1 MPARPR
7 LYFQRLLKVDNAPD
21 RVSSESP
28 RTTLVPGAT
37 KLPLI
42 INVAATGLGPNQ
54 EWRWFEKHF
63 PDRLRWEF
71 WGNSPKNW
79 LERQIKHPN
88 LALTRASWQAA
99 KLACREHASLF
110 VSHDP
115 RATLRCS
122 VALELLRCKIPH
134 FCWTLN
140 FARLPSKLTR
150 PLWSHA
156 FASVD
161 RFLTYS
167 SMERPLYA
175 EYFGIPIEKID
186 MIHWG
191 QNVPIV
197 GQPERAIEAG
207 EYICALGE
215 NMRDYPTLM
224 AAMTL
229 LPHIRLVAVV
239 RPYNLKGLK
248 VPPNVTIRTD
258 IDRGSANNILAN
270 SRLMVLPLVGLE
282 IPCGHTTLVSA
293 MQLGVPS
300 IVTRSKG
307 LHDYVHEGHN
317 TVVCDPF
324 SPQDLAKAISRLW
337 EDRALRDTLVANSRK
352 FVDECCT
359 ERSHLQYFTAMVKS
373 FGLLEDRD

>member
-1 MPARPR
+1 
-7 LYFQRLLKVDNAPD
+7 
-21 RVSSESP
+21 
-28 RTTLVPGAT
+28 VPGAA

-42 INVAATGLGPNQ
+42 VNVTTFGLGQ
-54 EWRWFEKHF
+54 WRWFEKYF
-63 PDRLRWEF
+63 PGRLRWEF
-71 WGNSPKNW
+71 WGNSPENW
-79 LERQIKHPN
+79 LERRIKHPN

-99 KLACREHASLF
+99 KLAHAEHARLF

-122 VALELLRCKIPH
+122 IALELLRCRIPH

-140 FARLPSKLTR
+140 FARLPSRLTR

-161 RFLTYS
+161 GFVTYS

-197 GQPERAIEAG
+197 RQPEHAIEAG
-207 EYICALGE
+207 DYICALGE

-229 LPHIRLVAVV
+229 LPDIRLVAVV

-248 VPPNVTIRTD
+248 VPPNVTIRTN
-258 IDRGSANNILAN
+258 IDSGSAYNILAN
-270 SRLMVLPLVGLE
+270 SRLMVLPLMGME
-282 IPCGHTTLVSA
+282 ISCGHTTLVSA
-293 MQLGVPS
+293 MQLGVPT
-300 IVTRSKG
+300 IVTRSEG
-307 LHDYVHEGHN
+307 LSDYAYEGYN
-317 TVVCDPF
+317 TLVCDPF
-324 SPQDLAKAISRLW
+324 SPQDLAKSITRLW
-337 EDRALRDTLVANSRK
+337 EDRALRDTLVANGRK
-352 FVDECCT
+352 FVDEHCS
-359 ERSHLQYFTAMVKS
+359 ERSHIQYFTAIIKS
-373 FGLLEDRD
+373 FGLLQDWD